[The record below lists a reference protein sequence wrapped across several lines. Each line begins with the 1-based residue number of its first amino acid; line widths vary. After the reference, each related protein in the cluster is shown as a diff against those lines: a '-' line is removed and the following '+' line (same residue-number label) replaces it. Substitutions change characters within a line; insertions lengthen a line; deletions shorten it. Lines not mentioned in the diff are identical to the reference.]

1 MASITL
7 DGAQLVYRTPYHPQ
21 LVAALKAAIP
31 ATDRAW
37 DKGRK
42 AWLVAPVHG
51 RTLADLTSQFLGE
64 VVTVPDMACMRPQAA
79 TRILDVR
86 YIGRTKDRGDG
97 NATAF
102 GWCDGGW
109 SVIFPEP
116 VLRQWF
122 GASEQRPDEAPTL
135 YAVLGLQQVVGALDI
150 RSAYRRLARQWHPD
164 VSKEPGSAEQFMCI
178 QHAYEVLSNEA
189 QRARYDA
196 GLRLEAS
203 TRATRITD
211 ELVGAFAARTWHQAA
226 PNGYRS
232 PLRCGMIM
240 ATGSETIGRFVIET
254 IHAWEDITAADG
266 RVLVT
271 SWPMGAETYEE
282 TWQ

>member
-1 MASITL
+1 MATITL

-31 ATDRAW
+31 TTDRTW
-37 DKGRK
+37 DKARK
-42 AWLVAPVHG
+42 VWIVAPAYG
-51 RTLADLTSQFLGE
+51 QTLADLAAQYLGE
-64 VVTVPDMACMRPQAA
+64 VVAVPSVVGTKSLPQ

-102 GWCDGGW
+102 GWHDGGW
-109 SVIFPEP
+109 SVIFPES

-122 GASEQRPDEAPTL
+122 GAGEQRPDEAPTL
-135 YAVLGLQQVVGALDI
+135 YAVLGLQQAVGALDI

-164 VSKEPGSAEQFMCI
+164 VSKEPDTAQQFIKI
-178 QHAYEVLSNEA
+178 QHAYEILSDTA
-189 QRARYDA
+189 KRARYDA

-203 TRATRITD
+203 TRVAHETTVQII
-211 ELVGAFAARTWHQAA
+211 A

-232 PLRCGMIM
+232 PLRCGLIM
-240 ATGSETIGRFVIET
+240 ATGNETIGRFVVAT
-254 IHAWEDITAADG
+254 IHAWEDITDTDG

-282 TWQ
+282 EWT